1 MDKAGEDL
9 FAFKPNLPAIEKQ
22 ERKRNEHRQRMQE
35 LERTDFAKQLKIFKD
50 FKINWKWFICNK
62 ILNNTNI

>member
-22 ERKRNEHRQRMQE
+22 EKKKQEHRLKMHE
-35 LERTDFAKQLKIFKD
+35 LSKSDFAQQLKIFKD
-50 FKINWKWFICNK
+50 FKIN
-62 ILNNTNI
+62 